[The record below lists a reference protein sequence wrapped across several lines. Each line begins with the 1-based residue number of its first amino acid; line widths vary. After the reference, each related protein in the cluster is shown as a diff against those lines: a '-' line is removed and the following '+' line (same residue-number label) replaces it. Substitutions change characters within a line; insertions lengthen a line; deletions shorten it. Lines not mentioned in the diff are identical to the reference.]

1 MYHSALTE
9 PEKVKGEL
17 ELFEIKDSIA
27 FCNDI
32 TICHYPRIFEKCD
45 LIYSELAWKSGIEE
59 FNKRADRKVSFK
71 DYSKSIC
78 KLIKEFDNPIFLITG
93 FCDVSNYPIP
103 YDILKTT
110 LNGSECDILIYHA
123 KGQIK
128 SEYLRKIK
136 KDANFLLDLLI
147 SYDEFQNVGDFNC
160 GYGKVGL
167 EFYKKGKNFVMSDYN
182 KKCIYQIKELIQPF

>member
-59 FNKRADRKVSFK
+59 FNKRADKKVSFK
-71 DYSKSIC
+71 DYSKAIC
-78 KLIKEFDNPIFLITG
+78 KLIKEFDKPIFLITG
-93 FCDVSNYPIP
+93 FCDVSFYPIP
-103 YDILKTT
+103 NDIFKTN
-110 LNGSECDILIYHA
+110 LNGSECAILVYNCSILFNPEIL
-123 KGQIK
+123 QQVK
-128 SEYLRKIK
+128 SDSNR
-136 KDANFLLDLLI
+136 LLDLL
-147 SYDEFQNVGDFNC
+147 SKFECYKTVGDFNC
-160 GYGKVGL
+160 GYGKIGL